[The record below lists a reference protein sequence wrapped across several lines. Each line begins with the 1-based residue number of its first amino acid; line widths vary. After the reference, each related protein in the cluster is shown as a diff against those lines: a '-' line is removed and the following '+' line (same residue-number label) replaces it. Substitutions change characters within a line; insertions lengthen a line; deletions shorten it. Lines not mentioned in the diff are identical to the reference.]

1 MIYPRN
7 FENKIGFDEIRAM
20 LRSFCLSPMGKE
32 RVDAMEFSVDA
43 KEIRV
48 LLEQVREYAHLLTEQ
63 QDFALGSFFDCRM
76 ALQRIRLQG
85 THLEEDELFDLRR
98 SLDTIITLVKALSH
112 NDQEDA
118 EREVSEEDGWKREPK
133 YDYPELHRLTEGI
146 ITFPALIQ
154 RIDQILDQHGK
165 IRDTA
170 SPELYDIRRELARTE
185 GTISK
190 TLYGILR
197 KAQSEGLVEK
207 DVTPTLRD
215 GRLVIPVAPGLKR
228 RIPGII
234 HDESASGRTV
244 FIEPAVVVE
253 ANNRIR
259 ELESDERHEI
269 IRILTEFT
277 KQVRPHAMEILFSYH
292 ILADIDFI
300 QSKTRLA
307 EKMKAIVPEIQQE
320 PLIDWIRAFHPL
332 LTESLMK
339 QGKQM
344 VPLDI
349 TLSAE
354 KHILIISGPN
364 AGGKSVCL
372 KTVGLLQY
380 MLQCGLPIPVG
391 ERSRCSV
398 FNDLMIDIGDEQSIE
413 NDLSTYSSHLLN
425 MKNMM
430 KQASEKTLILIDEFG
445 TGTEP
450 GIGGALAEAVLEQ
463 LLVKG
468 TWAVIT
474 THYQNLKHFADSHEG
489 VANGAMLYDRKE
501 MRPLFQLSI
510 GRPGSSFAIEIAR
523 KIGLPE
529 EVIKRASDIVG
540 QDYIQSDKY
549 LQDIVRDKRY
559 WENKRQSIHQREK
572 DIEKTLQRYETDLS
586 SIDQQRKQILAKAK
600 AQAEELLSESN
611 KRIENAIREIRESQA
626 EKNETKR
633 IRKELEE
640 FKSGI
645 EDINAKDSDDAI
657 NKKIQQIQQR
667 KERRAQRKA
676 DKASRQQK
684 AAEALRQAALRP
696 SDAEKAHV
704 LTVGDAVRIKGL
716 QSIGR
721 IESIKGDQCTAVF
734 GGMKTQLRLNRLE
747 FVSNPTAGQPDDN
760 EVKTKNETMMEGL
773 GAYNIS
779 HVTRETM
786 DDRRKNFHQDI
797 DVRGMRGDEAL
808 HVVQEFIDDAILVGM
823 PRVRILHGKGNGI
836 LRELIRLYLATEPS
850 VTHFADEH
858 VQFGGAGITVVD
870 LG

>member
-7 FENKIGFDEIRAM
+7 FENKIGFDEIRTM

-307 EKMKAIVPEIQQE
+307 EKMKAIVP
-320 PLIDWIRAFHPL
+320 
-332 LTESLMK
+332 
-339 QGKQM
+339 
-344 VPLDI
+344 
-349 TLSAE
+349 
-354 KHILIISGPN
+354 
-364 AGGKSVCL
+364 
-372 KTVGLLQY
+372 
-380 MLQCGLPIPVG
+380 
-391 ERSRCSV
+391 
-398 FNDLMIDIGDEQSIE
+398 
-413 NDLSTYSSHLLN
+413 
-425 MKNMM
+425 
-430 KQASEKTLILIDEFG
+430 
-445 TGTEP
+445 
-450 GIGGALAEAVLEQ
+450 
-463 LLVKG
+463 
-468 TWAVIT
+468 
-474 THYQNLKHFADSHEG
+474 
-489 VANGAMLYDRKE
+489 
-501 MRPLFQLSI
+501 
-510 GRPGSSFAIEIAR
+510 
-523 KIGLPE
+523 
-529 EVIKRASDIVG
+529 
-540 QDYIQSDKY
+540 
-549 LQDIVRDKRY
+549 
-559 WENKRQSIHQREK
+559 
-572 DIEKTLQRYETDLS
+572 
-586 SIDQQRKQILAKAK
+586 
-600 AQAEELLSESN
+600 
-611 KRIENAIREIRESQA
+611 
-626 EKNETKR
+626 
-633 IRKELEE
+633 
-640 FKSGI
+640 
-645 EDINAKDSDDAI
+645 
-657 NKKIQQIQQR
+657 
-667 KERRAQRKA
+667 
-676 DKASRQQK
+676 
-684 AAEALRQAALRP
+684 
-696 SDAEKAHV
+696 
-704 LTVGDAVRIKGL
+704 
-716 QSIGR
+716 
-721 IESIKGDQCTAVF
+721 
-734 GGMKTQLRLNRLE
+734 
-747 FVSNPTAGQPDDN
+747 
-760 EVKTKNETMMEGL
+760 
-773 GAYNIS
+773 
-779 HVTRETM
+779 
-786 DDRRKNFHQDI
+786 
-797 DVRGMRGDEAL
+797 
-808 HVVQEFIDDAILVGM
+808 
-823 PRVRILHGKGNGI
+823 
-836 LRELIRLYLATEPS
+836 
-850 VTHFADEH
+850 
-858 VQFGGAGITVVD
+858 
-870 LG
+870 